1 MDDHTSPYKSFF
13 AKKLEKRNYTTHG
26 REILLKLN
34 DLPLCAENAYGKILS
49 KCLLNQGEGVSLLL
63 QELQKLLGVKYEEDK
78 AFLRLRKLAA
88 TSKYTL
94 VDAVIYSAVRHNLPI
109 NPLDF
114 EAVWELTFGTDWRS
128 MPVNRFHESFHAK
141 RPIKFKAPP
150 TAKAVFYALLF
161 LDEQVS
167 PPFKQIENVITMF
180 EEKMIDEF
188 SPLRFVE
195 GIFASERSV
204 FSEFPFHNLQ
214 NTFLKEKP
222 TSLYIVSE
230 KLEAQNSSL
239 PEYNFDQN
247 HTSDDDDDSG
257 DVSIDSN

>member
-114 EAVWELTFGTDWRS
+114 EAVWELTFGTDWRT

-167 PPFKQIENVITMF
+167 PPFKQIENVILML
-180 EEKMIDEF
+180 EEKMIEEF
-188 SPLRFVE
+188 PPLRFVK

-204 FSEFPFHNLQ
+204 LSEFPFHNLQ
-214 NTFLKEKP
+214 NTYLNQKP
-222 TSLYIVSE
+222 APSYDMTRFGWIFKIE
-230 KLEAQNSSL
+230 DFGFNSL
-239 PEYNFDQN
+239 PN
-247 HTSDDDDDSG
+247 
-257 DVSIDSN
+257 SNAC